1 MRGRGSPRVAE
12 PAQFGLSAL
21 SRFVAIASSFKAVF
35 FDQYGVLHDGRNPYP
50 GARDALAALKSRGV
64 KIVVLSNSGRSGAAN
79 AERMAKLGF
88 GSALY
93 DFVATSGD
101 VARTLLKRG
110 RFPALLEE
118 GARCFV
124 ISSGRDDEF
133 ASALGVVPA
142 AHSEEADLVVIAG
155 SQADKVS
162 LDDYRGLL
170 APAARR
176 GTPCMCTNPDKLMLT
191 ASGVASGAGRI
202 AEIYEELGGVVTWVG
217 KPFPEIYQA
226 AAELARVENPRDV
239 LCVGDSVEHDI
250 AGANRFGAFAALVRT
265 GILAGLSD
273 KELAAEIGQHGAL
286 PDYVIRNLQS

>member
-1 MRGRGSPRVAE
+1 MCGRGSPRVAE

-35 FDQYGVLHDGRNPYP
+35 FDQYGVLHDGRSPYP
-50 GARDALAALKSRGV
+50 GARSALAALKSRGV
-64 KIVVLSNSGRSGAAN
+64 KIVVLSNSGRTGAAN
-79 AERMAKLGF
+79 AERMTVLGF
-88 GSALY
+88 EPELY
-93 DFVATSGD
+93 DFLVTSGD

-110 RFPALLEE
+110 RFPALLAP
-118 GARCFV
+118 GTRCFI
-124 ISSGRDDEF
+124 ISTGADDEL

-142 AHSEEADLVVIAG
+142 AHSEEADLVIIAG

-162 LDDYRGLL
+162 LDDYRAAL

-176 GTPCMCTNPDKLMLT
+176 GTPCMCVNPDKLMLT
-191 ASGVASGAGRI
+191 AAGNAPGAGRI
-202 AEIYEELGGVVTWVG
+202 AEIYEELGSVVTWVG
-217 KPFPEIYQA
+217 KPFPEIYRA

-273 KELAAEIGQHGAL
+273 NELAAEIGRHGAL
-286 PDYVIRNLQS
+286 PDYVIRNLAS

>member
-1 MRGRGSPRVAE
+1 MCGRGSSRVAK
-12 PAQFGLSAL
+12 PSLFRVSAL

-64 KIVVLSNSGRSGAAN
+64 KVVVLSNSGRTGAAN
-79 AERMAKLGF
+79 AGRMTVLGF
-88 GSALY
+88 EPELY
-93 DFVATSGD
+93 DFLVTSGD

-110 RFPALLEE
+110 RFPALLEQ

-124 ISSGRDDEF
+124 ISSGRDNEF
-133 ASALGVVPA
+133 ASALGVPA
-142 AHSEEADLVVIAG
+142 AHSDEADLIIIAG

-162 LDDYRGLL
+162 LDDYRAAL

-176 GTPCMCTNPDKLMLT
+176 GTPCMCVNPDKLMLT
-191 ASGVASGAGRI
+191 AAGNAPGAGRI

-217 KPFPEIYQA
+217 KPFPEIYRA
-226 AAELARVENPRDV
+226 AADLSQVQNPRDV

-265 GILAGLSD
+265 GVLADLSN
-273 KELAAEIGQHGAL
+273 KELAAEIGRHGAL
-286 PDYVIRNLQS
+286 PDYVIRSLAS